1 MIFVNLLYWLTKET
15 KKMNKFNQARQ
26 KQRSDEEQAEMFADT
41 MDMIAR
47 ERAVLRLFD
56 GNKSLQVHN
65 LSHAVNII
73 NQQLGHEYDNM
84 LMNTSTE
91 ELHILHDGIKVLI
104 YLWQY
109 QNGNSIDLR
118 TELHHPENFSDYQD
132 YIKHLLRLSKLETT
146 IKVLGN
152 FKK

>member
-1 MIFVNLLYWLTKET
+1 
-15 KKMNKFNQARQ
+15 MNKFNQVRKQ
-26 KQRSDEEQAEMFADT
+26 KNADDEQAEMFADT

-47 ERAVLRLFD
+47 ERAVSRLFS

-84 LMNTSTE
+84 IMNTSTE
-91 ELHILHDGIKVLI
+91 EMHVLHDGIKTLI
-104 YLWQY
+104 HGWQY
-109 QNGNSIDLR
+109 QNDNSIDLR
-118 TELHHPENFSDYQD
+118 TKLHHPENFSDYQD

-152 FKK
+152 FKQ

>member
-1 MIFVNLLYWLTKET
+1 
-15 KKMNKFNQARQ
+15 MNKFNQVRKQ
-26 KQRSDEEQAEMFADT
+26 KNADEEQAEMFADT

-47 ERAVLRLFD
+47 ERAVMKLYD
-56 GNKSLQVHN
+56 GKQSLQVHN
-65 LSHAVNII
+65 LPHAVNLI
-73 NQQLGHEYDNM
+73 NEQLGHEYDNM

-109 QNGNSIDLR
+109 QNDNSIDLR

-146 IKVLGN
+146 IKALAN
-152 FKK
+152 IKK

>member
-1 MIFVNLLYWLTKET
+1 
-15 KKMNKFNQARQ
+15 MNKFNQARQ

-73 NQQLGHEYDNM
+73 NKQLGHEYDNM

-91 ELHILHDGIKVLI
+91 ELHILHDGIKGLI

-109 QNGNSIDLR
+109 QNDNSIDLR
-118 TELHHPENFSDYQD
+118 TELYHPENFSDYQD

-152 FKK
+152 FKQ

>member
-1 MIFVNLLYWLTKET
+1 
-15 KKMNKFNQARQ
+15 MNKFNQVRKQ
-26 KQRSDEEQAEMFADT
+26 KNADDEQAEMFADT

-65 LSHAVNII
+65 LSHAVSLI
-73 NQQLGHEYDNM
+73 NKQLEYEYDDM
-84 LMNTSTE
+84 MTNTSTE
-91 ELHILHDGIKVLI
+91 ELHILHDGVKVLI
-104 YLWQY
+104 YLWQH
-109 QNGNSIDLR
+109 QNDNSIDLR
-118 TELHHPENFSDYQD
+118 TQLQNPENFSDYQD

-152 FKK
+152 IKK

>member
-1 MIFVNLLYWLTKET
+1 
-15 KKMNKFNQARQ
+15 MNKFNQVRKQ
-26 KQRSDEEQAEMFADT
+26 KNADEEQAEMFADT

-47 ERAVLRLFD
+47 ERAVMKLYD
-56 GNKSLQVHN
+56 GKQSLQVHN
-65 LSHAVNII
+65 LPHAVNLI
-73 NQQLGHEYDNM
+73 NEQLGHEYDNM

-118 TELHHPENFSDYQD
+118 TELHHPENYSDYQD
-132 YIKHLLRLSKLETT
+132 YIKHLVRLSKLETT
-146 IKVLGN
+146 IKALAN
-152 FKK
+152 FKN

>member
-1 MIFVNLLYWLTKET
+1 
-15 KKMNKFNQARQ
+15 MNKFNQARQ

-73 NQQLGHEYDNM
+73 NKQLGHEYDNM
-84 LMNTSTE
+84 MMNTSTE
-91 ELHILHDGIKVLI
+91 ELHVLHDGIKTLI
-104 YLWQY
+104 HGWQHS
-109 QNGNSIDLR
+109 NEID
-118 TELHHPENFSDYQD
+118 TELVKELQNPQNFSDYQD
-132 YIKHLLRLSKLETT
+132 FIKHLLRLSKLETT
-146 IKVLGN
+146 IKALAN
-152 FKK
+152 FKN

>member
-1 MIFVNLLYWLTKET
+1 
-15 KKMNKFNQARQ
+15 MNKFNQVRKQ
-26 KQRSDEEQAEMFADT
+26 KNADDEQAEMFADT

-47 ERAVLRLFD
+47 ERAVLRLFN

-73 NQQLGHEYDNM
+73 NKQLGHEYDNM

-91 ELHILHDGIKVLI
+91 ELHILHDGIKTLI
-104 YLWQY
+104 HGWQHS
-109 QNGNSIDLR
+109 NEID
-118 TELHHPENFSDYQD
+118 TELVKELQNPQNFSDYQD

-146 IKVLGN
+146 IKVLAN
-152 FKK
+152 FKN

>member
-73 NQQLGHEYDNM
+73 NEQLGHEYDNM

-91 ELHILHDGIKVLI
+91 ELHILHDGIKGLI

-109 QNGNSIDLR
+109 QNDNSIDLR
-118 TELHHPENFSDYQD
+118 TELHHPENYSDYQD
-132 YIKHLLRLSKLETT
+132 YIKHLVRLSKLETT
-146 IKVLGN
+146 IKALAN
-152 FKK
+152 FKN

>member
-15 KKMNKFNQARQ
+15 KKMNKFNQVRKQ
-26 KQRSDEEQAEMFADT
+26 KNADDKQAEMFADT

-104 YLWQY
+104 YLWEY

>member
-1 MIFVNLLYWLTKET
+1 
-15 KKMNKFNQARQ
+15 MNKFNQARQ

-73 NQQLGHEYDNM
+73 NKQLGHEYDNM

-109 QNGNSIDLR
+109 QNDNSIDLR
-118 TELHHPENFSDYQD
+118 TELHHPEIFSDYQD

-146 IKVLGN
+146 IKALAN
-152 FKK
+152 FKQ

>member
-1 MIFVNLLYWLTKET
+1 
-15 KKMNKFNQARQ
+15 MNKFNQARQ

-56 GNKSLQVHN
+56 GNKSLQVHS
-65 LSHAVNII
+65 LSHAINII

-91 ELHILHDGIKVLI
+91 ELHVLHDGIKTLI
-104 YLWQY
+104 HGWQ
-109 QNGNSIDLR
+109 NSNEID
-118 TELHHPENFSDYQD
+118 TELVEELQNPQNFSDYQD
-132 YIKHLLRLSKLETT
+132 YIKHLLRLSKLETI

-152 FKK
+152 FKN

>member
-1 MIFVNLLYWLTKET
+1 
-15 KKMNKFNQARQ
+15 MNKFNQVRKQ
-26 KQRSDEEQAEMFADT
+26 KNADDEQAEMFADT

-84 LMNTSTE
+84 IMNTSTE
-91 ELHILHDGIKVLI
+91 EMHVLHDGIKTLI
-104 YLWQY
+104 HDWQ
-109 QNGNSIDLR
+109 NSNEID
-118 TELHHPENFSDYQD
+118 TELVEELQNPQNFSDYQD

-146 IKVLGN
+146 IKALAN
-152 FKK
+152 FKN

>member
-1 MIFVNLLYWLTKET
+1 
-15 KKMNKFNQARQ
+15 MNKFNQARQ

-73 NQQLGHEYDNM
+73 NKQLGHEYDNM

-91 ELHILHDGIKVLI
+91 ELHVLHDGIKTLI
-104 YLWQY
+104 HGWQ
-109 QNGNSIDLR
+109 NSNEID
-118 TELHHPENFSDYQD
+118 TELVEELQNPQNFSDYQD

-146 IKVLGN
+146 IKALAN
-152 FKK
+152 FKN

>member
-1 MIFVNLLYWLTKET
+1 
-15 KKMNKFNQARQ
+15 MNKFNQARQ

-56 GNKSLQVHN
+56 GNKSLQVHS
-65 LSHAVNII
+65 LSHAINII

-104 YLWQY
+104 YHWQHSKEI
-109 QNGNSIDLR
+109 N
-118 TELHHPENFSDYQD
+118 TELAKELQNPQNFSDYQD

-152 FKK
+152 F

>member
-1 MIFVNLLYWLTKET
+1 
-15 KKMNKFNQARQ
+15 MNKFNQVRKQ
-26 KQRSDEEQAEMFADT
+26 KNADDEQAEMFADT

-73 NQQLGHEYDNM
+73 NKQLGHEYDNM

-91 ELHILHDGIKVLI
+91 ELHILHDGIKTLI
-104 YLWQY
+104 HGWQHS
-109 QNGNSIDLR
+109 NEID
-118 TELHHPENFSDYQD
+118 TELVKELQNPQNFSDYQD

-146 IKVLGN
+146 IKVLAN
-152 FKK
+152 FKN